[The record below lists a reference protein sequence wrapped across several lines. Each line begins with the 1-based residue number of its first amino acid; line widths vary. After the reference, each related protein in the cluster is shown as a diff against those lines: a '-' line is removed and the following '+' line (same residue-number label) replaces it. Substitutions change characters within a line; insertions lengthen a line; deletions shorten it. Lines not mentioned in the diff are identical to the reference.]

1 MKDPEASDE
10 QWASYAIHHGW
21 SPDASSGSLWDIEVM
36 PVLVVKAFVVK
47 GQTMDACLSHERD
60 GMHSGAKK
68 EEVE

>member
-21 SPDASSGSLWDIEVM
+21 SPDASSGSLWDVEVVS
-36 PVLVVKAFVVK
+36 VLVVKAFVVK
-47 GQTMDACLSHERD
+47 GRTMDAGLSHERD
-60 GMHSGAKK
+60 GMHPEAQK